1 MKKGLALLELI
12 ILAAVLILAVT
23 GLVFL
28 KSKNTPVSNETLPAV
43 NDSTK
48 EISTSP
54 QPSAILISSEEAVEK
69 VKSRKEIIDYLKRV
83 PSAIIQAQST
93 TNEEDSYRIQ
103 VYEVKDG
110 HTATFNWYNV
120 DKKTGEVVA
129 EFDFEEGTE

>member
-1 MKKGLALLELI
+1 MNKGLALLELI

-28 KSKNTPVSNETLPAV
+28 KSKNTLKNNETLPAI
-43 NDSTK
+43 NNSSK
-48 EISTSP
+48 ELSSSP
-54 QPSAILISSEEAVEK
+54 QPSAILISPEEAVEK

-93 TNEEDSYRIQ
+93 TDEENSYRIQ